1 MNIKSKIILLLNLL
15 YCYIPVFLFLLGW
28 VKLWIAIPTS
38 VVLCYFLY
46 MFIAK
51 EESNNELHISRTAL
65 MGGGWYS
72 SQFVCRQEWEIG
84 GRRYS
89 ITRNIT
95 LFCKI

>member
-46 MFIAK
+46 IFIAK
-51 EESNNELHISRTAL
+51 EESNKELHISRIILT
-65 MGGGWYS
+65 GGGIGALRS
-72 SQFVCRQEWEIG
+72 LFV
-84 GRRYS
+84 GRNGKLVAAGIRLRE
-89 ITRNIT
+89 T
-95 LFCKI
+95 

>member
-15 YCYIPVFLFLLGW
+15 YCYIPVLLFLFGW

-51 EESNNELHISRTAL
+51 EESNNELHISRIVL
-65 MGGGWYS
+65 MGGGVNTLRGL
-72 SQFVCRQEWEIG
+72 FV
-84 GRRYS
+84 GRNGKLVAAGIRLRE
-89 ITRNIT
+89 T
-95 LFCKI
+95 